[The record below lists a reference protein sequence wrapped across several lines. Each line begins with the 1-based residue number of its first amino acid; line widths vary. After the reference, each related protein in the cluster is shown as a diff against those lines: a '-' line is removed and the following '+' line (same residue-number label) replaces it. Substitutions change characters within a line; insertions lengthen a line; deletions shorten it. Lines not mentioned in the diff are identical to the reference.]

1 MFGLFKGDPIK
12 KLEKK
17 YQQLS
22 EEAMNAQRNGNI
34 ELYSQLTFQAEE
46 ILKEIDSLEK
56 QKDQ

>member
-1 MFGLFKGDPIK
+1 MFSIFKSDPIK

-22 EEAMNAQRNGNI
+22 EDAMNAQRNGNI

-46 ILKEIDSLEK
+46 VLKEIDSLENK
-56 QKDQ
+56 KEQ